1 MTEQR
6 DKALAKKGQTVG
18 LVIALTMVLWLIAN
32 LAGPQLGLPGR
43 YALLFDF
50 AALAALLTMPSFRV
64 AVGGVREAAHVA
76 VVVAVVVADARH

>member
-1 MTEQR
+1 MSEQR
-6 DKALAKKGQTVG
+6 DRALAKKGQTVG

-50 AALAALLTMPSFRV
+50 AALAALFWAM
-64 AVGGVREAAHVA
+64 
-76 VVVAVVVADARH
+76 VVIFQMWQARQAEKKD